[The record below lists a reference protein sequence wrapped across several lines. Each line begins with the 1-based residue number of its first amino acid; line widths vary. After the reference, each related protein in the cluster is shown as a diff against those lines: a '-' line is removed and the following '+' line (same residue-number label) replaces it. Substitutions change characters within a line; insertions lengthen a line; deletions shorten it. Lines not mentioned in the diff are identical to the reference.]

1 MKLGE
6 LMNITKHISNDTE
19 IFFVNSK
26 GSYYE
31 LDTINIEHNLSQESI
46 VIVITL
52 DPEKP

>member
-31 LDTINIEHNLSQESI
+31 LGVIKIEHDLSQDMISL
-46 VIVITL
+46 VITL
-52 DPEKP
+52 DAEKP